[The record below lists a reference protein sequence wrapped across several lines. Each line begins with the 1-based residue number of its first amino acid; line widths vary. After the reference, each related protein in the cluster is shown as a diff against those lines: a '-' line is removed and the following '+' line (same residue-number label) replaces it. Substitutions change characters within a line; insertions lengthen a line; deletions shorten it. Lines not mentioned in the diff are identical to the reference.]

1 MTLADALERAIAEHG
16 AAPAASLAR
25 ELRRRYAD
33 VLAALDGD
41 PRFEH
46 VGRRKGSRWSLAPS
60 RNGRHP
66 AVVSFTTADAAERW
80 RCSEATASEFLFG
93 EEGFEARGL
102 VERLDGNGRV
112 RVTARGLELA
122 LGLEDAAGAWLGGA
136 G

>member
-1 MTLADALERAIAEHG
+1 VTLADRLAAVLAEHG
-16 AAPAASLAR
+16 PQPASSLALEVR
-25 ELRRRYAD
+25 KRRAD
-33 VLAALDGD
+33 VLAALNGD
-41 PRFEH
+41 ARFEH